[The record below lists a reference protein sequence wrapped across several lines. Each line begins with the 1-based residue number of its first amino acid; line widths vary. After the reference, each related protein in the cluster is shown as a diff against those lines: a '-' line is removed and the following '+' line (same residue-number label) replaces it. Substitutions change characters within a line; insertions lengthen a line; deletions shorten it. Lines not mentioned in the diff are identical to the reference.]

1 MDMLPP
7 EQMAFL
13 IPNLLGML
21 EALFIV
27 WVIFTVEKWRG
38 KKEVRKLAAEF
49 IAPKAWDE
57 EHAEGIQNL
66 DDEGMALFDAA
77 IKDSEEAHNQYMQAL
92 NLRLAAMKEII
103 SSHQKPSP
111 VEE

>member
-38 KKEVRKLAAEF
+38 KKEVRKLAAQF
-49 IAPKAWDE
+49 LAPHLPVPDPDVLRGIDTAGLQLLE
-57 EHAEGIQNL
+57 AE
-66 DDEGMALFDAA
+66 AAAATADARVHM
-77 IKDSEEAHNQYMQAL
+77 EN
-92 NLRLAAMKEII
+92 MKKII
-103 SSHQKPSP
+103 NSHQKPAAAG
-111 VEE
+111 E

>member
-27 WVIFTVEKWRG
+27 WVIYTVEKWRA
-38 KKEVRKLAAEF
+38 KKEVRKLAAHF
-49 IAPKAWDE
+49 IAPQPGSIIDPDLA
-57 EHAEGIQNL
+57 GNVT
-66 DDEGMALFDAA
+66 DEGMRLVEEESKALISDNTR
-77 IKDSEEAHNQYMQAL
+77 HH
-92 NLRLAAMKEII
+92 LRMKEIVEE
-103 SSHQKPSP
+103 HQKPA
-111 VEE
+111 VAGE

>member
-38 KKEVRKLAAEF
+38 KKEVRKLAAHF
-49 IAPKAWDE
+49 IAPPGARVDPE
-57 EHAEGIQNL
+57 VAGNVT
-66 DDEGMALFDAA
+66 DEGMRLLDEESKAA
-77 IKDSEEAHNQYMQAL
+77 IQDSTRHH
-92 NLRLAAMKEII
+92 LRMKEIVEE
-103 SSHQKPSP
+103 HQKPA
-111 VEE
+111 VAGE